1 MSAYLKKKKK
11 ADLLG
16 FAHTDVFSIHR
27 VCFEKEQNIKLMTV
41 PFEKRPLN
49 DDRETGGGG
58 DVKMCV
64 SFFHGSLWTL

>member
-1 MSAYLKKKKK
+1 
-11 ADLLG
+11 
-16 FAHTDVFSIHR
+16 
-27 VCFEKEQNIKLMTV
+27 MTV
-41 PFEKRPLN
+41 PFGKRPLN